1 MHRAI
6 DNHKVFTLKR
16 ATEIIRANCI
26 ERYKDFPIEYEY
38 LKKVEYDIAKIRKD
52 IYEYLIYA
60 INLFEENGYDKKSF
74 ALALRDSRF
83 KFLAFEVVK
92 QENHENLDIV
102 NFIDSWI
109 SSVPLKQ
116 LVEILS

>member
-1 MHRAI
+1 
-6 DNHKVFTLKR
+6 
-16 ATEIIRANCI
+16 
-26 ERYKDFPIEYEY
+26 
-38 LKKVEYDIAKIRKD
+38 LKKVEYDIAKIRKE

-83 KFLAFEVVK
+83 KFLAFEVIK
-92 QENHENLDIV
+92 QENLDIV

-109 SSVPLKQ
+109 SSVPTRQ
-116 LVEILS
+116 LIEILS

>member
-16 ATEIIRANCI
+16 SVSIIRADCVDWY
-26 ERYKDFPIEYEY
+26 RDFPIEYEY
-38 LKKVEYDIAKIRKD
+38 LKKVEYDIAKIRKE

-83 KFLAFEVVK
+83 KFLAFEVIK

-102 NFIDSWI
+102 NFIDSWV